1 MIFWNLETS
10 QRNTSINKSRQHELK
25 NVLLMIIVAS
35 GITPWSTI
43 LLRIL
48 IRIVVAEN
56 LNPKQS
62 YLRRVQVCVCVRVC
76 MCRDLY
82 EFRRS
87 GGESPLSFSFA
98 HPNFFSTPFLS
109 SGTLSIYC
117 KRLFCPCTTNFAT
130 IRPRFFF
137 VSRRLATRK
146 HENFEK
152 SQKKKNCAPV

>member
-1 MIFWNLETS
+1 
-10 QRNTSINKSRQHELK
+10 
-25 NVLLMIIVAS
+25 MIIVAS

-62 YLRRVQVCVCVRVC
+62 YLRRVQVWYVCVCVRVC

-98 HPNFFSTPFLS
+98 HPHFFRSP
-109 SGTLSIYC
+109 
-117 KRLFCPCTTNFAT
+117 
-130 IRPRFFF
+130 IRIF
-137 VSRRLATRK
+137 S
-146 HENFEK
+146 
-152 SQKKKNCAPV
+152 